1 MLRCAE
7 MTARQKREER
17 RTTKPLGAVV
27 YTRVST
33 TKQAVHGVG
42 LETQLAKCREHC
54 ARLGLEV
61 LSERCDPATSGK
73 DGIEDRPGL
82 QAVIA
87 DVQANPGAIVVVYSL
102 SRLGRSQRLIWTL
115 LDDRGDY
122 RLPLSSATES
132 FDTASPMGRA
142 MLGMLGVW
150 AQLEAD
156 LVAERTVDALAAISA
171 SGKRLGAPS
180 MAEVVDDD
188 GTRRFDPERVAIV
201 RRVKDLYAGGG
212 YTHRSLAD
220 KLNAERF
227 KSVRGGKWWSRTVR
241 VAINSVLPEI

>member
-1 MLRCAE
+1 
-7 MTARQKREER
+7 MTARQKRAAR
-17 RTTKPLGAVV
+17 KIAKPPGAVI

-42 LETQLAKCREHC
+42 IESQLSKCREHC

-61 LSERCDPATSGK
+61 LSVRSDPATSGR

-82 QAVIA
+82 QSVIA
-87 DVQANPGAIVVVYSL
+87 DVNANPGAIVVVYSL

-122 RLPLSSATES
+122 ALPLSSATES

-156 LVAERTVDALAAISA
+156 LVAERTVDALAAISE

-180 MAEVVDDD
+180 MAEVVDED
-188 GTRRFDPERVAIV
+188 GTRRFDPAKVAIV
-201 RRVKDLYAGGG
+201 RRVKALYQGGG

-220 KLNAERF
+220 KLNAQKF

-241 VAINSVLPEI
+241 VAINTVLPEV

>member
-1 MLRCAE
+1 
-7 MTARQKREER
+7 MTAKQKREAR
-17 RTTKPLGAVV
+17 RNAKPAGGIV

-33 TKQAVHGVG
+33 AKQATHGIG
-42 LETQLAKCREHC
+42 LEAQLSKCREHC
-54 ARLGLEV
+54 ARLGLDVIAEH
-61 LSERCDPATSGK
+61 SDPATSGR

-82 QAVIA
+82 QAVLA
-87 DVQANPGAIVVVYSL
+87 SVKANPGAIVVVYSL
-102 SRLGRSQRLIWTL
+102 SRLGRSQRLIWEL

-122 RLPLSSATES
+122 ALPLSSATES

-171 SGKRLGAPS
+171 SGKKLGAPS
-180 MAEVVDDD
+180 MAEVVDED
-188 GTRRFDPERVAIV
+188 GIRRFDPERVAIV

-241 VAINSVLPEI
+241 VAINTVLP